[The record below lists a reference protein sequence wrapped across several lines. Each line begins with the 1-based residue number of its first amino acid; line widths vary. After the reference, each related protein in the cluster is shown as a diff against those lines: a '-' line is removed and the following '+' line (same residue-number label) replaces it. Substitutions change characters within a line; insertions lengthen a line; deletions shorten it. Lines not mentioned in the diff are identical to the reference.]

1 MSPIRPHRR
10 TRRSVGLVFALVVVL
25 LSACDLTPDQD
36 AFYTPPDPL
45 PASAPGDVLRS
56 RSSTFTLDP
65 VGQTPV
71 PGVNSWQVLY
81 RSENANGQ
89 PMAVSGTVLVPS
101 TPWLGLGQRPIV
113 SYAVGTRGVGDACAP
128 SYTLSQGTDYEGL
141 FISSLL
147 AQGWAVA
154 VTDYEGLG
162 TPGVH
167 TYMVGQSQ
175 GKAVLDVARAAQRL
189 PGTGLSSRNPVALFG
204 YSQGGGAAGWAAEL
218 APTYG
223 SGINLKAVV
232 AGGIPGDLTK
242 VADFHE
248 GTPFVG
254 LTLLAS
260 IGLDTA
266 YPELD
271 LDSYLNDRGRD
282 LMEEADDLCLVS
294 LDGIA
299 TIFST
304 AFSTRSDYTT
314 TDPLS
319 TPAWQSRLAE
329 NKLGSGRPNVPVYQY
344 HGVVDEMVPYGQAR
358 DLRRSW
364 CNRGTNVTWVP
375 LPAEHVLGLVEGAP
389 GAITWL
395 HARFLGVPTLGTCW
409 LP

>member
-1 MSPIRPHRR
+1 MPTLRSRR
-10 TRRSVGLVFALVVVL
+10 ARSSVGIVFALVAVL
-25 LSACDLTPDQD
+25 LAACDPTPDKD

-56 RSSTFTLDP
+56 RPSTFTLDP
-65 VGQTPV
+65 VAQTPV

-81 RSENANGQ
+81 RSENAMGQ
-89 PMAVSGTVLVPS
+89 PIAVSGTVLVPS
-101 TPWLGLGQRPIV
+101 TPWIGLGQRPLI

-128 SYTLSQGTDYEGL
+128 SYTLTQGTDYEGA

-154 VTDYEGLG
+154 ITDYEGLG
-162 TPGVH
+162 TPGTH
-167 TYMVGQSQ
+167 TYMVGRSQ

-189 PGTGLSSRNPVALFG
+189 PGTGLSASNPVALFG
-204 YSQGGGAAGWAAEL
+204 YSQGGGATGWGAQL

-232 AGGIPGDLTK
+232 AGGVPGDLAR

-248 GTPFVG
+248 NTPFIG
-254 LTLLAS
+254 LTFLAS
-260 IGLDTA
+260 LGLDTA
-266 YPELD
+266 YPELN
-271 LDSYLNDRGRD
+271 LDGYLNDKGAD
-282 LMEEADDLCLVS
+282 LFEEADDMCLVS
-294 LDGIA
+294 LDGIS
-299 TIFST
+299 TIFKT
-304 AFSTRSDYTT
+304 AFTSRNDYVTSD
-314 TDPLS
+314 PMA
-319 TPAWQSRLAE
+319 TPAWQARLNE
-329 NKLGSGRPNVPVYQY
+329 NKLGGIRPAVPVYQY
-344 HGVVDEMVPYGQAR
+344 HGLVDEMVPYGQAR

-375 LPAEHVLGLVEGAP
+375 LPAEHVTGLIEGAP

-395 HARFLGVPTLGTCW
+395 HARFLGLPTFGNCL